1 MNFFL
6 CNKCKKRSEDNII
19 NLFEISHNNKK
30 TNYLNIDDTIIN
42 QIDTSEKFRPS
53 DYIKNALDKINEVY
67 QKAKDE
73 GDKELKEEFMDKL
86 KRNNNLQKLAEKL
99 DDIINKRLEKN
110 ALENIKDK
118 AKENAEEEM
127 NIIKPIRLLQKIV
140 SKNKENEAD
149 NNMPLLERK
158 SLLLTL
164 KKPEDNAFTIADFS
178 NFI

>member
-1 MNFFL
+1 
-6 CNKCKKRSEDNII
+6 
-19 NLFEISHNNKK
+19 
-30 TNYLNIDDTIIN
+30 
-42 QIDTSEKFRPS
+42 
-53 DYIKNALDKINEVY
+53 
-67 QKAKDE
+67 
-73 GDKELKEEFMDKL
+73 MDKL
-86 KRNNNLQKLAEKL
+86 KINNNLQKLAEKL

-164 KKPEDNAFTIADFS
+164 KNPEDKENNDDNKTKLLERKSLLLTLKKHLVDYIVDL
-178 NFI
+178 I